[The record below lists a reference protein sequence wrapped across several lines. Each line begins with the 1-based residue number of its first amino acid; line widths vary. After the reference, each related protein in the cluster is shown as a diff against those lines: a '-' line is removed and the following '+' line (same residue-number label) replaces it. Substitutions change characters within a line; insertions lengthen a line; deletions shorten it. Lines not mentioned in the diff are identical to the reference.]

1 MKTDSNSNR
10 SAPSSIF
17 VAVTLATLLG
27 SCAAYG
33 PYHANTPTNL
43 NNSIRGPED
52 GRYKMAFIEFGDQG
66 SPLDNYQRKAA
77 LEMIHEAKRPLLFV
91 YIHGWQNNATS
102 SDVCRFEHFLDSVS
116 RSTAF
121 TGRNIDVRGVY
132 IAWRGRTITAPGLEF
147 FTFWDRKAAG
157 ESIAAANSCLSTIQE
172 LAVVAREPGKDFHRT
187 VLLGHSFGA
196 LVLGNTISH
205 SILGS
210 NSPWDMAVAFNSAAS
225 SVNTRQLMQEL
236 DYYYEY
242 DPQRRAYV
250 SRKNLGGTEMR
261 TIPESRPAIVYL
273 QAENDTATTT
283 AFPLGQEARNIL
295 GLRLHWQK
303 VPVPGHHGDRV
314 SEREFYQRTPGNS
327 SHLINYHV
335 RPLGETAPP
344 ADLKSRENRAF
355 EANFIRSHPDYSFYT
370 SEQNDGHE
378 AKFCRDDKYDSDAVR
393 PPTGKETWR
402 RWKFEYTGNAR
413 VPCWVVRVP
422 KDIISG
428 HGGLWS
434 DNSVAMLAALF
445 RIQFPPSAD
454 GNVAPPKPIAAANTA
469 DGERQ
474 DPDRQARD

>member
-10 SAPSSIF
+10 SAPLSIF
-17 VAVTLATLLG
+17 VALTLATLLG

-33 PYHANTPTNL
+33 PYHANIPGEL
-43 NNSIRGPED
+43 IKSIRGPED

-295 GLRLHWQK
+295 GLRFHWQK

-454 GNVAPPKPIAAANTA
+454 GNVAPPKPIASANTA

>member
-10 SAPSSIF
+10 SAPLSIF
-17 VAVTLATLLG
+17 VALTLATLLG

-295 GLRLHWQK
+295 GLRFHWQK

-335 RPLGETAPP
+335 RPMGETAPP

-454 GNVAPPKPIAAANTA
+454 GNVAPPKPIASSNTA

>member
-1 MKTDSNSNR
+1 MKTASNPNR
-10 SAPSSIF
+10 GALLSIF
-17 VAVTLATLLG
+17 LTLTGLLLG
-27 SCAAYG
+27 ACAAYG
-33 PYHANTPTNL
+33 PYHGNTPTDL
-43 NNSIRGPED
+43 TNSIRFPKD

-66 SPLDNYQRKAA
+66 SALDNYQRKAA
-77 LEMIHEAKRPLLFV
+77 LEMIHQAKRPLLFV

-116 RSTAF
+116 RSSAF

-132 IAWRGRTITAPGLEF
+132 IAWRGRSITAPGLEF

-157 ESIAAANSCLSTIQE
+157 ETIAAANTCLSTLQE
-172 LAVVAREPGKDFHRT
+172 LAVVAREPGKEFHRT

-261 TIPESRPAIVYL
+261 TIPENRPAIVFL

-283 AFPLGQEARNIL
+283 AFPLGQEVRNIL
-295 GLRLHWQK
+295 GLRYHWQK

-327 SHLINYHV
+327 RHLINYQV
-335 RPLGETAPP
+335 VSQGETGPP
-344 ADLKSRENRAF
+344 AGLTETQNRAF
-355 EANFIRSHPDYSFYT
+355 EANVKNNHPDYSFYT
-370 SEQNDGHE
+370 SEHNDGHE
-378 AKFCRDDKYDSDAVR
+378 EKFCRNDKYEPDAIR
-393 PPTGKETWR
+393 PPTGKEIWR
-402 RWKFEYTGNAR
+402 RWKFEFTGNAR
-413 VPCWVVRVP
+413 VPCWIVRVP

-434 DNSVAMLAALF
+434 DNSVAMLGALLRIEFPLAESAKAAT
-445 RIQFPPSAD
+445 PEPS
-454 GNVAPPKPIAAANTA
+454 NAPKIAN
-469 DGERQ
+469 GQR
-474 DPDRQARD
+474 

>member
-10 SAPSSIF
+10 TAPLSIF
-17 VAVTLATLLG
+17 LALTLATLLG

-33 PYHANTPTNL
+33 PYHANIPGEPIK
-43 NNSIRGPED
+43 SIRGPED

-295 GLRLHWQK
+295 GLRFHWQK

-454 GNVAPPKPIAAANTA
+454 GNVAPPKPIASANTA